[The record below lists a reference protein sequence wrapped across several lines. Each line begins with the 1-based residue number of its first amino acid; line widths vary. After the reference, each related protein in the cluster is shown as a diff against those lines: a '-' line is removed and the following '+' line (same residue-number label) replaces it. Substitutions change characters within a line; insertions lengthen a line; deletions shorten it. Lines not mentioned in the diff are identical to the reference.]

1 MAKVLNEQKLLEGL
15 ETRLQIL
22 EICLLL
28 EVEGSFILYLT
39 YILTYRENI
48 LKVDLK
54 NNKNKSVFI

>member
-1 MAKVLNEQKLLEGL
+1 MARVLNEQKLLGGL
-15 ETRLQIL
+15 ETRLKIL